1 MEVSGLSNGTLAA
14 TGTLEATGTLVATA
28 TPAAVVVSIIGI
40 DGAIVRSIISIV
52 IERKAL

>member
-14 TGTLEATGTLVATA
+14 TGTLVATA
-28 TPAAVVVSIIGI
+28 TLAAVVVSIIGT
-40 DGAIVRSIISIV
+40 DGASVRSIISIV